1 MNELHIKNS
10 DQLNLEDVGSLI
22 QIVEKIVQRHQTMGP
37 SSPLNPGQ
45 IADLN
50 YKIRYAKDKHEE
62 GLKYRMLM
70 QEAWAERDGFL
81 NKSADD
87 THSLS
92 STIRNVCGMIIDIY
106 KTDPKEM
113 AKWF

>member
-1 MNELHIKNS
+1 MNELRIENS

-22 QIVEKIVQRHQTMGP
+22 QIVEKIVQRHQVMGP
-37 SSPLNPGQ
+37 SSPLNPAQ

-62 GLKYRMLM
+62 GLKYRLLM
-70 QEAWAERDGFL
+70 QAAWAERDGFL

-87 THSLS
+87 AYPLS
-92 STIRNVCGMIIDIY
+92 STIKNVCGMIIDIY
-106 KTDPKEM
+106 KTDPKEL